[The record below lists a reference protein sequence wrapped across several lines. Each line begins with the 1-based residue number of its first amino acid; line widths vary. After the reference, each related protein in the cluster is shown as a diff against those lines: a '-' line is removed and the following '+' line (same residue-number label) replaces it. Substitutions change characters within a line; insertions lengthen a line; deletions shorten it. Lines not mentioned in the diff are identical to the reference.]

1 MTIEVNPPSSG
12 VELIRRA
19 FDALVTRLPAGWSL
33 RPARTDAAV
42 DRAADAVFELA
53 APDGRSAVLIVE
65 AKNVME
71 VRDVQSVV
79 QQLAAYVRQV
89 DNSYGVLVA
98 RYLSPQV
105 RAALVGGGVSFVDA
119 TGNIRVEVPTPGL
132 YLGDRGADADPWRGP
147 GRPRGTLKGAPAA
160 QIVRAIAD
168 IPREWTIRE
177 LVRVA
182 GVSTGTGYRVID
194 FLERDGLATREERGR
209 IAVPNWEKVLRRWSE
224 DYSFAG
230 DSRVTRW
237 IAPRGLDALLKRMA
251 QTAPVDYAIT
261 GTVAAAEW
269 AEYAPARAAAIYT
282 TDAESAAAGW
292 GLRAADAGANVL
304 LAEPEVDV
312 PFVRTVTNA
321 AGLRLAAPS
330 QVVVDLMTGPGRN
343 PQEAEEL
350 LEWMRN
356 NEDSWR
362 AG

>member
-1 MTIEVNPPSSG
+1 MTIELNPPTSS
-12 VELIRRA
+12 VELVRRA
-19 FDALVTRLPAGWSL
+19 SEALAARLPAGWSL
-33 RPARTDAAV
+33 RPATIDAAV
-42 DRAADAVFELA
+42 DRGVDAAFDLA
-53 APDGRSAVLIVE
+53 APDGRSAVLIIE
-65 AKNVME
+65 AKNVAE
-71 VRDVQSVV
+71 VRDVPGVV
-79 QQLAAYVRQV
+79 RQIAAYVGQV
-89 DNSYGVLVA
+89 DNGYGVLVA

-105 RAALVGGGVSFVDA
+105 RSALTESGVSFVDA
-119 TGNIRVEVPTPGL
+119 TGNIRVELSAPGL
-132 YLGDRGADADPWRGP
+132 YLGDRGADADPWRGR

-160 QIVRAIAD
+160 RIVRAIAD
-168 IPREWTIRE
+168 IPGEWTIRE
-177 LVRVA
+177 LVRGA

-194 FLERDGLATREERGR
+194 FLEREDLATREERGR
-209 IAVPNWEKVLRRWSE
+209 IAVPSWEKVLRRWSE
-224 DYSFAG
+224 DYSFVG

-237 IAPRGLDALLKRMA
+237 IAPRGLEALLKRIA
-251 QTAPVDYAIT
+251 QTGPVDYAIT

-282 TDAESAAAGW
+282 ADAESAAADW

-304 LAEPEVDV
+304 LAEPEIDV
-312 PFVRTVTNA
+312 PFVRTVTNT

-350 LEWMRN
+350 MEWMKN